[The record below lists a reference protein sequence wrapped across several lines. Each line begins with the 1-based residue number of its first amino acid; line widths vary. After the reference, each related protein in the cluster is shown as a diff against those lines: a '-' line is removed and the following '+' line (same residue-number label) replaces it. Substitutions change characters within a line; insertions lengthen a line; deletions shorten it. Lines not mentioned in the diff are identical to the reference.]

1 MHDGADFVIEDR
13 VILVLAILGEA
24 LVASLAA
31 AVELLVAEIPAAG
44 TLQQV
49 AADRGHIADVRR
61 GRVQCGI
68 GENLITLADYR
79 MLGDR
84 GQSHHGPEAQPS
96 GLFLHVVEI
105 GDGTD
110 VDQASWGVQAFFQAI
125 HQVDT
130 AGFGQTLIVELPDGI
145 IDGAGIG
152 PFKTGN
158 HAIPPCF
165 TLPSAVRTRAGVIG
179 SSYIRTP
186 VALYTA
192 LATAAAPGIFAG
204 SPIPPAS
211 VELRAR

>member
-1 MHDGADFVIEDR
+1 M
-13 VILVLAILGEA
+13 ILVLAILGEA
-24 LVASLAA
+24 LVASFAPT
-31 AVELLVAEIPAAG
+31 VELLVAEIPAAR
-44 TLQQV
+44 TLEQV
-49 AADRGHIADVRR
+49 AAYSGHVADVRR
-61 GRVQCGI
+61 GRVQRGI
-68 GENLITLADYR
+68 GENFVALPDYR

-96 GLFLHVVEI
+96 GLFLHIVEV

-110 VDQASWGVQAFFQAI
+110 VDQARWRVQAFFQAI
-125 HQVDT
+125 HQVDA
-130 AGFGQTLIVELPDGI
+130 AGFGQALVVELPDGV

-152 PFKTGN
+152 PFKTGD
-158 HAIPPCF
+158 HATPPCF
-165 TLPSAVRTRAGVIG
+165 TLPSAVRTRAGVIR

>member
-1 MHDGADFVIEDR
+1 MHDRAYFVIEDS
-13 VILVLAILGEA
+13 VILVLTLLREA
-24 LVASLAA
+24 LVASLAPA
-31 AVELLVAEIPAAG
+31 MEVLVAEIPAAR

-49 AADRGHIADVRR
+49 AANSGHIADVRR

-68 GENLITLADYR
+68 GQNLVALADYR
-79 MLGDR
+79 MLRDR
-84 GQSHHGPEAQPS
+84 GQRHHRPKAQPS
-96 GLFLHVVEI
+96 GLFLHVVEVRNR
-105 GDGTD
+105 TD
-110 VDQASWGVQAFFQAI
+110 VDQARWRIQAFFQAI
-125 HQVDT
+125 HQVDA
-130 AGFGQTLIVELPDGI
+130 AGFGQAFVVELPDGI
-145 IDGAGIG
+145 IDRAGIR
-152 PFKTGN
+152 PFKTGD
-158 HAIPPCF
+158 HATPPCF